1 MVDVRVGARRPT
13 YPDGD
18 AVLIVAGRE
27 LDDKLGAGLL
37 LGVVERPEPADHLDA
52 VLGGDLSLP
61 RRLHC
66 HCESGGDGDYGGDDD
81 EGACVC
87 ARARLCACVPSA
99 RSSGI
104 GATDTPHLLL
114 LLLHRHLLVVL
125 GYSPLLPTT
134 LCCDR
139 TWSEATGRHRRRTA

>member
-87 ARARLCACVPSA
+87 ARARLCACVRVYLALDQVVSA
-99 RSSGI
+99 RPILLTFSSSSSTT
-104 GATDTPHLLL
+104 AT
-114 LLLHRHLLVVL
+114 
-125 GYSPLLPTT
+125 S
-134 LCCDR
+134 
-139 TWSEATGRHRRRTA
+139 SSS